1 MSSSSG
7 EGIIGPDVV
16 IVDED
21 ADEYNNA
28 FDATTTPV
36 ATTTIMPPP
45 PPTTNNNDGSDANG
59 TSLDRTNYVGEN
71 AANDENVNV
80 DDDDGR
86 NDDDDEEYS
95 TTTNYGLVL
104 PSTFS
109 IVDDDDAYASS
120 PPAKA
125 SSASMITAI
134 DENDE
139 SISLPEEE
147 EEGEEEEE
155 RRKQRQLYPKRLHLD
170 DDDDDDDDEE
180 TTMKN
185 SVSTTSHGIDGVVG
199 DKNDKR
205 TIMEVSVALEA
216 LEAMRRLNLEREFA
230 ATTHTNKT
238 TTTTAKTTNS
248 SSQCIQQQ
256 LRHDDCTFCQREK
269 LQLCIAKKMN
279 STTTTTS
286 SYNTEKND
294 IVVSMELDDR
304 KNRGNSTTTTTRN
317 GLFSTRIIE
326 DDLRAANSP
335 GFDPVFSFDDDDADD
350 DDDTDDDM
358 PSGRKLL
365 DTGYF
370 SRRNDSNGGGVI
382 DESCVTRSDRDFD
395 SGSGDGSGA
404 TKIGKREIMG
414 SNEVSTNSN
423 NTFVNGY
430 KEEIVASDNGDD
442 SRMIRRLNSS
452 IGKLFSFRGP
462 ATATADVVVQDTIN
476 NDVKV
481 RSETAMMIEALA
493 DSAAAAAAAGKKKVE
508 KKPYRS
514 IRKNEIDDN
523 GRCVYHNEIQ
533 LQKHTDDGLWITV
546 RKKCPEC
553 ITEDTIQNK
562 EDKSSSPA
570 EMNTTTVSSSSKNT
584 VIVVRRDNRDNNST
598 TRTTTPDDRIH
609 RSFFSRSAPAPSR
622 PPPLVRNILKK
633 VNPCLTCGH
642 PTCPRHSS
650 SAFSKNNIPMCQQCA
665 YLFELDFIVEIVT
678 SSSSNIAECRRK
690 VDEMVDCYDRA
701 KLLLSYTAAYAEDI
715 ALALEAM
722 SANSNMIGAG
732 SSVTSIGSGIASI
745 VGCGILLLVPPA
757 ALVGVHLM
765 VAGLVV
771 GGGAT
776 AVQTGDEMVR
786 YYSEPNRL
794 AERMVA
800 LHGMATSLLRVREVL
815 SHVLLKSNSYDAV
828 SPVEEDEEGLAQRA
842 RLAGEIKVLM
852 EKHNVIEKK
861 GNTATAKLMGKGAR
875 YIGRICSTAS
885 VIPVAGGIL
894 SAASI
899 YFEGNELK
907 KTITRISEGSPCDK
921 AQQVRSIRNELDMLP
936 DSSLILEEC
945 RLVFDLA
952 QKEKSNKITSSSK
965 DV

>member
-1 MSSSSG
+1 MS
-7 EGIIGPDVV
+7 PDV
-16 IVDED
+16 IVDEVAD
-21 ADEYNNA
+21 DDEYNDA
-28 FDATTTPV
+28 FD
-36 ATTTIMPPP
+36 ATTTIMPPTT
-45 PPTTNNNDGSDANG
+45 TTNNINDGSNVNG
-59 TSLDRTNYVGEN
+59 PSRHRTNVGEEN
-71 AANDENVNV
+71 TANENV
-80 DDDDGR
+80 DDDD
-86 NDDDDEEYS
+86 DDETSYS
-95 TTTNYGLVL
+95 TTNTGLVI

-109 IVDDDDAYASS
+109 IEDDDDAYASS
-120 PPAKA
+120 SSPEDEEGSPIMAKA
-125 SSASMITAI
+125 SSASIITAI

-139 SISLPEEE
+139 SILLPEDVKVEV
-147 EEGEEEEE
+147 EEE

-170 DDDDDDDDEE
+170 DDDDDDDDDEG
-180 TTMKN
+180 TTMKK
-185 SVSTTSHGIDGVVG
+185 SSSTTSYGINGVVVG
-199 DKNDKR
+199 DKNDER

-216 LEAMRRLNLEREFA
+216 LEAMRRLNLEMEFA
-230 ATTHTNKT
+230 AATTTHANKT
-238 TTTTAKTTNS
+238 TTTTTTTNS
-248 SSQCIQQQ
+248 SSQCILQQQ
-256 LRHDDCTFCQREK
+256 LLRHDDCTFCQREK
-269 LQLCIAKKMN
+269 LRLYITKKMN
-279 STTTTTS
+279 STTTTTSS

-294 IVVSMELDDR
+294 IVVSMELDDK
-304 KNRGNSTTTTTRN
+304 KNRGNSTTTTTTTTRN

-326 DDLRAANSP
+326 DDLRATNSP
-335 GFDPVFSFDDDDADD
+335 GFDPVFSFDNNNDDDD
-350 DDDTDDDM
+350 DDDTVDDM
-358 PSGRKLL
+358 PSGRELL

-370 SRRNDSNGGGVI
+370 SRRNNNSNGGGGVI
-382 DESCVTRSDRDFD
+382 DESSVTRSNCDFD
-395 SGSGDGSGA
+395 SGSGGGSGA

-423 NTFVNGY
+423 NTLVNGD
-430 KEEIVASDNGDD
+430 KEEIVASDNGDN

-462 ATATADVVVQDTIN
+462 ATAHAADVVVQDTIN

-553 ITEDTIQNK
+553 ITEDT
-562 EDKSSSPA
+562 SSSPA
-570 EMNTTTVSSSSKNT
+570 EKNTTTVSSSSKNT
-584 VIVVRRDNRDNNST
+584 EIVVRRDNRDNNST

-852 EKHNVIEKK
+852 EKHNVTEKK

-921 AQQVRSIRNELDMLP
+921 AQQVRSIRDELDMLP